1 MLSLKTLAV
10 TSALALQ
17 AAAVNIRIDVGKNG
31 LVFSPNSTN
40 AAIGDVLEFHFYAR
54 NHSVVQGRFDQPVR
68 VSSCRYLAMLSTQ
81 GDFFS

>member
-17 AAAVNIRIDVGKNG
+17 AAATTIRIDVGKNG

-54 NHSVVQGRFDQPVR
+54 NHSVVQGRYDQPVR
-68 VSSCRYLAMLSTQ
+68 LSSSGYLAMLPAKGTFVS
-81 GDFFS
+81 